1 MKINV
6 NGYEIAY
13 QITGQGEDTV
23 VILQGWGTEF
33 ATYNSVA
40 ACISDRYR
48 VVQFDFPGFGASDEP
63 REPWAVE
70 DYANFFLDLMAALGI
85 QKATLLGHSYGG
97 RVIIRLAARESLPFT
112 IERIVLVDSAGILPK
127 KTWKQKMKI
136 RRYKM
141 LKKIVNLKLVYAICP
156 RLIDEWKN
164 SQGSADY
171 RNASPMMRQ
180 CLVKAV
186 NEDLT
191 DLLPKIQQDTLL
203 IILNSPG
210 QNPTG
215 YRLTDDE
222 WKSVIA
228 VLSALPSSKK
238 IALVADTAYI
248 DFAGDEDDVRT
259 FLPLF
264 DTLPDNVM
272 ALLAYSFSKTF
283 TLYGM
288 RCGALIGLAPDERTA
303 EEFSRVTEYSGRASW
318 SNCARAGQ
326 AIIEHIYEDP
336 ALLERVTAERTE
348 IRNMLLARGAAFGEE
363 ASKCGLDMLPYNG
376 GFFAVV
382 PCENAKEVGLKLE
395 KEAHA
400 FTIPFGDGL
409 RVSLAAMPMT
419 QCRILPQKMKDVLS
433 SMEYVH

>member
-97 RVIIRLAARESLPFT
+97 RVIIRPFT

-136 RRYKM
+136 RRYKL

-191 DLLPKIQQDTLL
+191 ELLPRIRQDTLL
-203 IILNSPG
+203 IWGDL
-210 QNPTG
+210 
-215 YRLTDDE
+215 
-222 WKSVIA
+222 
-228 VLSALPSSKK
+228 
-238 IALVADTAYI
+238 DTATPI
-248 DFAGDEDDVRT
+248 ADAKLMEEKI
-259 FLPLF
+259 P
-264 DTLPDNVM
+264 
-272 ALLAYSFSKTF
+272 
-283 TLYGM
+283 
-288 RCGALIGLAPDERTA
+288 GAGLAVIPGTGH
-303 EEFSRVTEYSGRASW
+303 FSFLE
-318 SNCARAGQ
+318 N
-326 AIIEHIYEDP
+326 P
-336 ALLERVTAERTE
+336 ALFRSIMQA
-348 IRNMLLARGAAFGEE
+348 
-363 ASKCGLDMLPYNG
+363 Y
-376 GFFAVV
+376 FA
-382 PCENAKEVGLKLE
+382 
-395 KEAHA
+395 
-400 FTIPFGDGL
+400 
-409 RVSLAAMPMT
+409 
-419 QCRILPQKMKDVLS
+419 
-433 SMEYVH
+433 

>member
-13 QITGQGEDTV
+13 QISGQGEDTV

-70 DYANFFLDLMAALGI
+70 DYANFFLDLMAALNI
-85 QKATLLGHSYGG
+85 QKATLIGHSYGG

-136 RRYKM
+136 RRYKL

-191 DLLPKIQQDTLL
+191 EFLPKIQQDTLL
-203 IILNSPG
+203 IWGDL
-210 QNPTG
+210 
-215 YRLTDDE
+215 
-222 WKSVIA
+222 
-228 VLSALPSSKK
+228 
-238 IALVADTAYI
+238 DTATPI
-248 DFAGDEDDVRT
+248 ADAKLMEEKI
-259 FLPLF
+259 P
-264 DTLPDNVM
+264 
-272 ALLAYSFSKTF
+272 
-283 TLYGM
+283 
-288 RCGALIGLAPDERTA
+288 GAGLAVIPGTGH
-303 EEFSRVTEYSGRASW
+303 FSFLE
-318 SNCARAGQ
+318 N
-326 AIIEHIYEDP
+326 P
-336 ALLERVTAERTE
+336 ALFRSIMQA
-348 IRNMLLARGAAFGEE
+348 
-363 ASKCGLDMLPYNG
+363 Y
-376 GFFAVV
+376 FA
-382 PCENAKEVGLKLE
+382 
-395 KEAHA
+395 
-400 FTIPFGDGL
+400 
-409 RVSLAAMPMT
+409 
-419 QCRILPQKMKDVLS
+419 
-433 SMEYVH
+433 